1 MDMPLLVQHAKNLQ
15 HLHIQRKLS
24 YKSLTG
30 KMSWE
35 RGGKFEELKARNAFN
50 RLSQVVDPI
59 SGEIVSGTV
68 SMTRLRTLV
77 IKNYFNEEFIEDLI
91 SFNSNTL
98 ESITLRQDKINKEI

>member
-1 MDMPLLVQHAKNLQ
+1 
-15 HLHIQRKLS
+15 
-24 YKSLTG
+24 
-30 KMSWE
+30 MSWE

-59 SGEIVSGTV
+59 SGEIVQGTV

-98 ESITLRQDKINKEI
+98 ESITLR